1 LRFSVF
7 FEAQMNDASPA
18 NERQVMLDSITQ
30 AVYAEE
36 VGFDGIWA
44 AEHHR
49 LKWYSHMS
57 APEIFLTA
65 VAAKTSRV
73 RIGHGAVLMP
83 FQYNHPLRVAE
94 RAATLDILSGG
105 RLNLG
110 AARSGS
116 KREMSTFGVDVDR
129 TYAEVEEALRII
141 SHCWQRELFE
151 WDGLLQ
157 VPPGEVLPRP
167 VQEPHPPL
175 YLACSRI
182 SSLELAAEWGVG
194 ALIFA
199 FTGPDDVRKWRDTYD
214 GHIAA
219 RKGDKLV
226 SPVTNDCLVAHCPTV
241 VLDDGDLARQI
252 GARGQRFF
260 AEGTGHWY
268 AKGPPPDLAPA
279 SGDEVEKIRASG
291 ERFAEGIR
299 RAAPPGAEIE
309 AQIAQGSRSFNVDD
323 AAYGTPEHALEHA
336 HRLVEAGADE
346 IMCHVQMGAVPHDVS
361 METIRNWGEKIIPHF
376 R

>member
-1 LRFSVF
+1 VH
-7 FEAQMNDASPA
+7 
-18 NERQVMLDSITQ
+18 
-30 AVYAEE
+30 AEE
-36 VGFDGIWA
+36 VGFDGVWA

-65 VAAKTSRV
+65 VAARTSRV

-83 FQYNHPLRVAE
+83 FQYNHPIRVAE
-94 RAATLDILSGG
+94 RAATLDVISGG

-110 AARSGS
+110 AARSAS
-116 KREMSTFGVDVDR
+116 RREMSTFGIDEAR
-129 TYAEVEEALRII
+129 TYLEVEEALRMI
-141 SHCWQRELFE
+141 SHCWEKDLFE
-151 WDGLLQ
+151 WDGLLK
-157 VPPGEVLPRP
+157 VPPGDVLPRP

-175 YLACSRI
+175 FLACSRI

-194 ALIFA
+194 ALMFA
-199 FTGPDDVRKWRDTYD
+199 FTGPVEVQEWRKTYD
-214 GHIAA
+214 EHIAA
-219 RKGDKLV
+219 RKGDRLV
-226 SPVTNDCLVAHCPTV
+226 SSVTNDYLVAHCPTI
-241 VLDDGDLARQI
+241 VLDDGERARQI

-268 AKGPPPDLAPA
+268 GRGPTPDLEPA
-279 SGDEVEKIRASG
+279 SGDEVTKIRASG
-291 ERFAEGIR
+291 EKFAEAIR
-299 RAAPPGAEIE
+299 RVAPPGPETE
-309 AQIAQGSRSFNVDD
+309 AKIAQGARSFNVDD

-336 HRLVEAGADE
+336 RRLVEAGADE
-346 IMCHVQMGAVPHDVS
+346 IMCHVQMGAVPHEVS